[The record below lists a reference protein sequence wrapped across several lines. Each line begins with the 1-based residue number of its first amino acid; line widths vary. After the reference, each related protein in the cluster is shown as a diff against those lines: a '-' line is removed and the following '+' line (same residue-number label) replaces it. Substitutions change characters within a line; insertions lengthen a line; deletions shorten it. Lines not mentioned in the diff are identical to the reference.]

1 MRSGVH
7 CCAGRTL
14 EEGLSLLF
22 LLRIYLGAIEVRL
35 EEEKEE
41 SFKRRNEANIRE
53 DALYLLPDTV
63 NDESLLPNFF
73 RG

>member
-1 MRSGVH
+1 MECIAVQG
-7 CCAGRTL
+7 GPL

-41 SFKRRNEANIRE
+41 SFKRRNEANIRDDDDDDD
-53 DALYLLPDTV
+53 DAIPGRCAPLAA
-63 NDESLLPNFF
+63 
-73 RG
+73 RHGQR